1 MPYFVGILLE
11 LQLTTVQDHSLFH
24 SRAVFDRPL
33 AATGEMISTY
43 DGLISF
49 IVHPEYTVR
58 DRKGAYIGPCR
69 STSRNLLEE
78 RNVWSAFPA
87 EIYYWWG
94 DCSPNKPGAKCAWR
108 IRTRQRVGTAC
119 LCQHHRRSVLIPD
132 NLSVHNIFTVC
143 KEPQIHCG
151 TLAFLIGASALAPL
165 SRRYI
170 CDFIGTTLQHGYS
183 SRAVVVLVTVAFLIS
198 HVGHEISPT
207 YGSGV
212 M

>member
-1 MPYFVGILLE
+1 MLYFVGILLE

-78 RNVWSAFPA
+78 HNVWSAFPA

-119 LCQHHRRSVLIPD
+119 LCQHHRRSVLIPARRVMTAQYITYSLYVR
-132 NLSVHNIFTVC
+132 NLKYTAKHRRFLFGLRPSPRYRGDLSAISLAPHCNTSIVC
-143 KEPQIHCG
+143 EPQWCW
-151 TLAFLIGASALAPL
+151 LL
-165 SRRYI
+165 SP
-170 CDFIGTTLQHGYS
+170 S
-183 SRAVVVLVTVAFLIS
+183 
-198 HVGHEISPT
+198 
-207 YGSGV
+207 
-212 M
+212 